1 MELMEATPFEP
12 YVEVQGSSRG
22 KSLKKRGEEDNF
34 YFFAEKLDNGILIL
48 LSLTDRSIIKIGFF
62 LKTT

>member
-22 KSLKKRGEEDNF
+22 KYAKLIKAAYEEGTT
-34 YFFAEKLDNGILIL
+34 EE
-48 LSLTDRSIIKIGFF
+48 SIF
-62 LKTT
+62 